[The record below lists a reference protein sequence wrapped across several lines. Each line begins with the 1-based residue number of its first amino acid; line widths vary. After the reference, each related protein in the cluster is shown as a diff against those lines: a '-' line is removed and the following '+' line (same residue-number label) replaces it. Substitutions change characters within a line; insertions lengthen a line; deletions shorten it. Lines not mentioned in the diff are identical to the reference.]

1 MRSYKQ
7 RCGLAKALDLVGD
20 RWTLLIVREL
30 LIRTACRYTDLRAG
44 LPGIATNLL
53 ADRLRELEEAGIVVS
68 NLEPPPIAT
77 TLFRLTERGRDLQES
92 LLKLGQWGAPL
103 LGQSVKGETLQPHW
117 LVLPLK
123 LLLVDH
129 TPHEPKL
136 CIDLRMNHESIAIE
150 VSKGKIDVRLGTSEH
165 PTTVVTGK
173 PEVIL
178 QLLAGRID
186 FAAASAAGVNFDGP
200 PEVLRRVVPVV
211 RADPLKNERPGT
223 RVRRA
228 SSHARIRTPQSP

>member
-7 RCGLAKALDLVGD
+7 RCGLAKALDVVGD

-30 LIRTACRYTDLRAG
+30 LIRGACRYTDIRAG

-53 ADRLRELEEAGIVVS
+53 AHRLRELEEMGIVVGRA
-68 NLEPPPIAT
+68 EPPPIAT
-77 TLFRLTERGRDLQES
+77 TLFRLTERGRDLQET

-103 LGQSVKGETLQPHW
+103 LDQRVKGEVLQAHW

-129 TPHEPKL
+129 TPHEPTQ
-136 CIDLRMNHESIAIE
+136 CIELRMNQESIAIE
-150 VSKGKIDVRLGTSEH
+150 VSNGTIDVRLGTTDH
-165 PTTVVTGK
+165 PMAVIAGK

-178 QLLAGRID
+178 RLFGGRID
-186 FAAASAAGVNFDGP
+186 LATASAAGVIFQGSS
-200 PEVLRRVVPVV
+200 EILRRVVPIV
-211 RADPLKNERPGT
+211 GT
-223 RVRRA
+223 
-228 SSHARIRTPQSP
+228 SLTRTLS